1 MAEDLYIN
9 AVSKTEKYRALL
21 PQLKN
26 LLAGEDDLIANLA
39 NVSAA
44 LKETFHFFWVGFYLV
59 KGEELVLGPFQGPIA
74 CTRIR
79 KGRGVCGTAWDKDET
94 LVVPDVD
101 AFPGHIACS
110 SLSRSEIVV
119 PLKREDGEVWGVLD
133 IDSDDLGDYCFCPAA
148 LRPGLWSSTVTLKK
162 AFKDEQDAIAVFK
175 KELSKNLQALRVAGL
190 FFSFTTDPLLPET
203 MELTVQGVKT
213 CVENGVNVK
222 VLTKRADFMDNF
234 FGLLASYGNFDEDQ
248 YREHTAFGFTLT
260 GHDELERGAS
270 SNIERI
276 GAMEELHNRGY
287 RIFASI
293 EPIVDFPSSMQM
305 INGSLPFCDL
315 YKIGLM
321 SGNGVTYDPIEAQTF
336 LSELQQFPGQPKIYL
351 KNSLIR
357 LLGVDRKTL
366 PENFVES
373 NYNMFG

>member
-1 MAEDLYIN
+1 MKKEYHGKAIYQPSGKAAEY
-9 AVSKTEKYRALL
+9 
-21 PQLKN
+21 
-26 LLAGEDDLIANLA
+26 GEWACN
-39 NVSAA
+39 
-44 LKETFHFFWVGFYLV
+44 FHIG
-59 KGEELVLGPFQGPIA
+59 
-74 CTRIR
+74 
-79 KGRGVCGTAWDKDET
+79 
-94 LVVPDVD
+94 
-101 AFPGHIACS
+101 CS
-110 SLSRSEIVV
+110 N
-119 PLKREDGEVWGVLD
+119 WC
-133 IDSDDLGDYCFCPAA
+133 DYCFCPAA

-203 MELTVQGVKT
+203 MELTAQGVKT

-276 GAMEELHNRGY
+276 GAMEKLHNRGY

>member
-1 MAEDLYIN
+1 M
-9 AVSKTEKYRALL
+9 
-21 PQLKN
+21 
-26 LLAGEDDLIANLA
+26 
-39 NVSAA
+39 
-44 LKETFHFFWVGFYLV
+44 
-59 KGEELVLGPFQGPIA
+59 
-74 CTRIR
+74 
-79 KGRGVCGTAWDKDET
+79 
-94 LVVPDVD
+94 
-101 AFPGHIACS
+101 
-110 SLSRSEIVV
+110 
-119 PLKREDGEVWGVLD
+119 
-133 IDSDDLGDYCFCPAA
+133 
-148 LRPGLWSSTVTLKK
+148 KK

-175 KELSKNLQALRVAGL
+175 KEFSQNLQALHDFGL

-203 MELTVQGVKT
+203 MQLTAQGVKA

-234 FGLLASYGNFDEDQ
+234 FGLLASYGNFDEEQ
-248 YREHTAFGFTLT
+248 YRKHTAFGFTLT
-260 GHDELERGAS
+260 GHDELESGAS

-276 GAMEELHNRGY
+276 GAMEKLHNRGY

-293 EPIVDFPSSMQM
+293 EPVVDFPSSMQM

-321 SGNGVTYDPIEAQTF
+321 SGNGITYDPVEAQSF
-336 LSELQQFPGQPKIYL
+336 LSELQQLPGQSKIYL

>member
-1 MAEDLYIN
+1 MKKEYHGKAIYQSAGKAAEYGEWACNFYI
-9 AVSKTEKYRALL
+9 
-21 PQLKN
+21 
-26 LLAGEDDLIANLA
+26 G
-39 NVSAA
+39 
-44 LKETFHFFWVGFYLV
+44 
-59 KGEELVLGPFQGPIA
+59 
-74 CTRIR
+74 
-79 KGRGVCGTAWDKDET
+79 
-94 LVVPDVD
+94 
-101 AFPGHIACS
+101 CS
-110 SLSRSEIVV
+110 N
-119 PLKREDGEVWGVLD
+119 WC
-133 IDSDDLGDYCFCPAA
+133 DYCFCSET
-148 LRPGLWSSTVTLKK
+148 LKPGLWSSTVTLKK
-162 AFKDEQDAIAVFK
+162 AFKDEQDAIAVFE
-175 KELSKNLQALRVAGL
+175 KELSKNLQALHDFGL

-203 MELTVQGVKT
+203 MELTAQGVKT

-222 VLTKRADFMDNF
+222 VLTKRADFIDNF
-234 FGLLASYGNFDEDQ
+234 FGLLTSYGNFDEDK

-321 SGNGVTYDPIEAQTF
+321 SGNGLTYDPVEAQTF
-336 LSELQQFPGQPKIYL
+336 LLELQQLSGQPKIYL

>member
-1 MAEDLYIN
+1 MKKEYHGKAIYQSAGKAAEYGEWACNFYI
-9 AVSKTEKYRALL
+9 
-21 PQLKN
+21 
-26 LLAGEDDLIANLA
+26 G
-39 NVSAA
+39 
-44 LKETFHFFWVGFYLV
+44 
-59 KGEELVLGPFQGPIA
+59 
-74 CTRIR
+74 
-79 KGRGVCGTAWDKDET
+79 
-94 LVVPDVD
+94 
-101 AFPGHIACS
+101 CS
-110 SLSRSEIVV
+110 N
-119 PLKREDGEVWGVLD
+119 WC
-133 IDSDDLGDYCFCPAA
+133 DYCFCSEI
-148 LRPGLWSSTVTLKK
+148 LKPGLWSSTVTLKK
-162 AFKDEQDAIAVFK
+162 AFKDEQDAIAVFE
-175 KELSKNLQALRVAGL
+175 KELSKNLQALHDFGL

-203 MELTVQGVKT
+203 MELTAQGVKT

-222 VLTKRADFMDNF
+222 VLTKRADFIENF
-234 FGLLASYGNFDEDQ
+234 FGLLSGYGNFDEDL
-248 YREHTAFGFTLT
+248 YKKHVAFGFTLT
-260 GHDELERGAS
+260 GHDELESGAS

-276 GAMEELHNRGY
+276 GAMEKLHNRGY

-321 SGNGVTYDPIEAQTF
+321 SGNGITYDPVEAQTF
-336 LSELQQFPGQPKIYL
+336 LSELQQLSGQPKIYP

>member
-1 MAEDLYIN
+1 MKKEYHGKAIYQPSGKAAEY
-9 AVSKTEKYRALL
+9 
-21 PQLKN
+21 
-26 LLAGEDDLIANLA
+26 GEWACN
-39 NVSAA
+39 
-44 LKETFHFFWVGFYLV
+44 FHIG
-59 KGEELVLGPFQGPIA
+59 
-74 CTRIR
+74 
-79 KGRGVCGTAWDKDET
+79 
-94 LVVPDVD
+94 
-101 AFPGHIACS
+101 CS
-110 SLSRSEIVV
+110 N
-119 PLKREDGEVWGVLD
+119 WC
-133 IDSDDLGDYCFCPAA
+133 DYCYCSKA
-148 LRPGLWSSTVTLKK
+148 LQPGLWSSTVTLKK
-162 AFKDEQDAIAVFK
+162 AFKDEQDAIAVFG
-175 KELSKNLQALRVAGL
+175 KEFSQNLQSLRGAGL

-203 MELTVQGVKT
+203 MELTAQGVKT

-222 VLTKRADFMDNF
+222 VLTKRADFIDNF

-248 YREHTAFGFTLT
+248 YREHMAFGFTLT

-305 INGSLPFCDL
+305 IKGSLPSCDL

-321 SGNGVTYDPIEAQTF
+321 SGNGVTYDSVEAQTF